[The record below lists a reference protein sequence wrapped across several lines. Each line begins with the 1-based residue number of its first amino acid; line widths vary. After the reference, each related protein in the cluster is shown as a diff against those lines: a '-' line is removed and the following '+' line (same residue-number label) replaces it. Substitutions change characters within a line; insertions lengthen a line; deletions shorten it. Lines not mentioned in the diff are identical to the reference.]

1 MEYLEIIFG
10 EDFDRSSRGE
20 KEGQDMF
27 HSINPMFCL
36 SKRIWKPQMDIFES
50 RYNITIQAEISG
62 VEKDDITIQV
72 SNKAV
77 KISGSRCRKPP
88 EHPATFRLAEIQFG
102 RFERIL
108 YMPTLIDVDKVSAAY
123 ANGFLEISLA
133 KLPVERTETVE
144 ISYR

>member
-27 HSINPMFCL
+27 HSINPIFCL

-50 RYNITIQAEISG
+50 RYYITIQAEISG

-102 RFERIL
+102 RFERVL
-108 YMPTLIDVDKVSAAY
+108 YLPTLVDIDKVSATY
-123 ANGFLEISLA
+123 TNGFLEINLA
-133 KLPVERTETVE
+133 KLPVERTENVQ